1 MVSAVRPSHSKPE
14 WIRRFAYRVMLV
26 QPAVDSVSAAMIADT
41 QFDEASD
48 LEPED
53 AAEIYAL
60 GPTPAS
66 PAPAGHT

>member
-1 MVSAVRPSHSKPE
+1 
-14 WIRRFAYRVMLV
+14 MLV

-41 QFDEASD
+41 QFDEACD

-60 GPTPAS
+60 GPTSSSHAPAS
-66 PAPAGHT
+66 GA